1 MRRKLEIA
9 LIGLLLAAICF
20 SIGLYVGRN
29 DAKTLQVSVDR
40 LPAET
45 SETPAADTL
54 PADTAEAPALRS
66 LPAQEADAPEDF
78 PVHLNTAT
86 KEQLMLLPGIGET
99 KAQRILDYR
108 AANGPF
114 ASASELLNIEGI
126 GQKTLEGLLNYI
138 TLE

>member
-29 DAKTLQVSVDR
+29 DARTLQVSVDR

-45 SETPAADTL
+45 SAVPAADTQ
-54 PADTAEAPALRS
+54 PAATEAPVERS
-66 LPAQEADAPEDF
+66 LQTQEPDAAEDF

-114 ASASELLNIEGI
+114 SSASELLNIEGI
-126 GQKTLEGLLNYI
+126 GQKTLEGLLDYI